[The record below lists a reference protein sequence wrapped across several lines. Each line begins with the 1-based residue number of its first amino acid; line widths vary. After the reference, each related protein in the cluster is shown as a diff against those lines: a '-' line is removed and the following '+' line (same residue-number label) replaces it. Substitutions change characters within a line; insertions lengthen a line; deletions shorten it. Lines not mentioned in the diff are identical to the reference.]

1 MESSKY
7 FGQKTNSLMMSMD
20 SKYKYQN
27 YEMNGSDK
35 RKDEEITR
43 LNNYIQNMNYLIRK
57 SLNMK
62 RVPNIEE
69 GFKKFSTIIKNA
81 EDIPNY
87 QEFISQWMNDLLK
100 ADYINPLITL
110 YENYIKDLNQE
121 LKHYKD
127 LSEKYAK
134 QLKGLLN
141 DNKELMSKLHETELE
156 LKKYMEVCLEN
167 GIDNIKIMERDYT
180 TKVEERY
187 KLLVKENEILIQNY
201 NKTLT
206 ELNQLKIGNEFGQNN
221 NKYQQ
226 LKQQYLKLVNDYDNL
241 KTQYEKNKQKVIEIS
256 ENKNLLEN
264 NNLKLKN
271 DLSKVEYELKTY
283 KESNKRYENMLKND
297 F

>member
-27 YEMNGSDK
+27 YEMNSSDK
-35 RKDEEITR
+35 RKDEEIIR

-127 LSEKYAK
+127 LSEKYAN

-167 GIDNIKIMERDYT
+167 GIDNIKIMERDYA

-241 KTQYEKNKQKVIEIS
+241 KTQCEKNKQKVIEIS

>member
-1 MESSKY
+1 MESLKS
-7 FGQKTNSLMMSMD
+7 FGQKTNPLMMSLD

-27 YEMNGSDK
+27 YGMNDSDK
-35 RKDEEITR
+35 RKDDEIIR
-43 LNNYIQNMNYLIRK
+43 LNNYIQKMNYLIRK

-62 RVPNIEE
+62 RVPNFEE
-69 GFKKFSTIIKNA
+69 GFESLSNRIKNS

-87 QEFISQWMNDLLK
+87 QETISKWLNDLLK

-110 YENYIKDLNQE
+110 YEKHIKDLSQE
-121 LKHYKD
+121 AKHYKD
-127 LSEKYAK
+127 LSEKYAN

-141 DNKELMSKLHETELE
+141 ENKELLSKLLANEID
-156 LKKYMEVCLEN
+156 LKKYIEVFLES
-167 GIDNIKIMERDYT
+167 GEDNIKIMERDYV

-187 KLLVKENEILIQNY
+187 KLLVKENEILVLNY
-201 NKTLT
+201 NKTLK
-206 ELNQLKIGNEFGQNN
+206 ELNQLKNNNEIGQNS

-226 LKQQYLKLVNDYDNL
+226 LNQQYLKLVNDYDSL
-241 KTQYEKNKQKVIEIS
+241 KTQFENNKQKVIEIS
-256 ENKNLLEN
+256 KNKALLEN
-264 NNLKLKN
+264 DNLKLKN